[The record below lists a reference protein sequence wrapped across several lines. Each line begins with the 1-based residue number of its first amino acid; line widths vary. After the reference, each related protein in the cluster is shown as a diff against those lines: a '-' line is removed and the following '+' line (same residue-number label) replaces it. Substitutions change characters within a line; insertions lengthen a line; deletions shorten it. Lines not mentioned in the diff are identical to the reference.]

1 MKKLV
6 FLFLLLI
13 QPLAW
18 ASVPG
23 YDIERA
29 YLHDGQNQTSIDAI
43 SQAEFAPFRG
53 DLRLGLQQ
61 GATWIRFRIQHNDPS
76 GTRAVADAGNPF
88 ILRVGPYMLDQ
99 IDLYENYGGS
109 WHIRRA
115 GDRQPRSMGKCPD
128 DLHCFSLYTDGQVP
142 STVYLKVQTQ
152 GMRLIESEL
161 TLQDT
166 LALAVAPRVARTS
179 AAVALSSGL
188 LLLGLLLF
196 VTQRSRLLHFYCWY
210 QASVVLLIY
219 ASTGM
224 LAARF
229 SAISPPTIETF
240 GSLIQVA
247 RVFAIVLL
255 GWAAIAAYQPPRTYR
270 ILIYFLLW
278 WCATNAL
285 LIAVGYAHLG
295 LTLNYLVLGLN
306 PLVQLYGAMHTSGNT
321 RTLRRII
328 YAAYG
333 CYLAALT
340 LGSLV
345 AFDLLYFNP
354 ISGALQNLADWRL
367 NGVVVGIF
375 ILLYVNSEQASKK
388 LLALREVQAL
398 RIEALQAKAQ
408 REILNERNTLIDVL
422 THELKTPLGTMRF
435 ALASLKRDVGANPDS
450 LQRIKNIDAS
460 VNRMD
465 TIIEHVASSIKLE
478 ENTPV
483 IEFVNIPAARLIGQI
498 IQDRP
503 GFERFKLHIDEG
515 ATFHT
520 DRRLILQILENLI
533 SNAEKYSAPGDILV
547 FVRSSAPITP
557 SPKSTEYGVLAPAL
571 LHLEI
576 CNRVAPENAPDAE
589 RLFERYYR
597 HPNVVGLPGI
607 GIGLSLVRVAAD
619 LIGATVHYRFENG
632 WAIFELHIPS

>member
-76 GTRAVADAGNPF
+76 GKRAVADAGNPF

-179 AAVALSSGL
+179 AALALSSGL

-247 RVFAIVLL
+247 RVFAMVLL

-375 ILLYVNSEQASKK
+375 ILLYVNSEQAGKK

-483 IEFVNIPAARLIGQI
+483 IEFVNIPAARLIGEI

-557 SPKSTEYGVLAPAL
+557 SPKSTENGVLAPAL

-597 HPNVVGLPGI
+597 HPNLVGLPGI

-619 LIGATVHYRFENG
+619 LIGATVHYRFQNG

>member
-1 MKKLV
+1 MKKIV
-6 FLFLLLI
+6 LLLLLLL

-29 YLHDGQNQTSIDAI
+29 YLNDGQNQTSIDAI
-43 SQAEFAPFRG
+43 SQAPFAPFAG
-53 DLRLGLQQ
+53 DLRLGLLQ
-61 GATWIRFRIQHNDPS
+61 GATWIRFRINHNDPS
-76 GTRAVADAGNPF
+76 GKRAAADAGNPL
-88 ILRVGPYMLDQ
+88 ILRVGPYTLDQ
-99 IDLYENYGGS
+99 IDLYENYGGR
-109 WHIRRA
+109 WHVSRG
-115 GDRQPRSMGKCPD
+115 GDRQPKNMDKCPD
-128 DLHCFSLYTDGQVP
+128 DRHCFSLHAYGQEP

-152 GMRLIESEL
+152 GMRLIETEL
-161 TLQDT
+161 TLEDT
-166 LALAVAPRVARTS
+166 LALVVAPRVARIS
-179 AAVALSSGL
+179 AALALSNGL
-188 LLLGLLLF
+188 LLLGLLFL
-196 VTQRSRLLHFYCWY
+196 VTQRSRLMHFYCWY

-229 SAISPPTIETF
+229 SAISPQTIETF
-240 GSLIQVA
+240 GNLIQVA
-247 RVFAIVLL
+247 RVLAVVLL
-255 GWAAIAAYQPPRTYR
+255 GWAAIAHYQPPRAYR
-270 ILIYFLLW
+270 RLFYFLVV
-278 WCATNAL
+278 WCAANAL
-285 LIAVGYAHLG
+285 LIAAGYAHLG

-321 RTLRRII
+321 TTLRRII

-340 LGSLV
+340 VGSLV
-345 AFDLLYFNP
+345 ALDLLYFSP
-354 ISGALQNLADWRL
+354 LTGALQNLADWRL
-367 NGVVVGIF
+367 NGVAVGVF
-375 ILLYVNSEQASKK
+375 IMLYVNTERAGQKI
-388 LLALREVQAL
+388 LALREVQAL

-435 ALASLKRDVGANPDS
+435 ALAALKRDLGANPDS
-450 LQRIKNIDAS
+450 LQRIKHIDAS

-478 ENTPV
+478 ENTQALQL
-483 IEFVNIPAARLIGQI
+483 EHIPAAPLIAEI

-503 GFERFKLHIDEG
+503 GFERFRLHIDEG

-520 DRRLILQILENLI
+520 DRNLLLQILENLI

-547 FVRSSAPITP
+547 FVRASANIAPPNIRAG
-557 SPKSTEYGVLAPAL
+557 SDALAPVL

-576 CNRVAPENAPDAE
+576 CNRVAPENTPDAE
-589 RLFERYYR
+589 RLFDRYYR
-597 HPNVVGLPGI
+597 HPNMVGLPGI
-607 GIGLSLVRVAAD
+607 GIGLSLVQVAAD
-619 LIGATVHYRFENG
+619 IIGATVHYRFESG

>member
-1 MKKLV
+1 MKKIV
-6 FLFLLLI
+6 LLLLLLL
-13 QPLAW
+13 QSLAW

-23 YDIERA
+23 YDIERT

-43 SQAEFAPFRG
+43 SQARFAPFEG

-61 GATWIRFRIQHNDPS
+61 GATWIRFRIHHNDPS
-76 GTRAVADAGNPF
+76 GKRAVANAGNPF
-88 ILRVGPYMLDQ
+88 ILRVGPYSLDQ
-99 IDLYENYGGS
+99 IDLYENYGGR
-109 WHIRRA
+109 WHVSRG
-115 GDRQPRSMGKCPD
+115 GDRQPKNRDKCPD
-128 DLHCFSLYTDGQVP
+128 DLHCFALHTYGQEP

-152 GMRLIESEL
+152 GIRLIETEL
-161 TLQDT
+161 TLEDT
-166 LALAVAPRVARTS
+166 LALVVAPRVARTS
-179 AAVALSSGL
+179 TALALSSGL
-188 LLLGLLLF
+188 LLLGLLFLI
-196 VTQRSRLLHFYCWY
+196 TQRTRLLLFYCGY

-224 LAARF
+224 LAQRF
-229 SAISPPTIETF
+229 SAIPPQTLETF
-240 GSLIQVA
+240 GNVIQVA
-247 RVFAIVLL
+247 RVFAVVLL
-255 GWAAIAAYQPPRTYR
+255 GWAAIAHYQPPRAYR
-270 ILIYFLLW
+270 RLFYFLVV
-278 WCATNAL
+278 WCITNAL
-285 LIAVGYAHLG
+285 LISAGYTHLG
-295 LTLNYLVLGLN
+295 LAFNYLVLGLN

-321 RTLRRII
+321 TTLRRTI

-340 LGSLV
+340 VGSLV

-354 ISGALQNLADWRL
+354 LAGALQNLTDWRL
-367 NGVVVGIF
+367 NGVAVGIF

-388 LLALREVQAL
+388 LLGLREVQVL

-408 REILNERNTLIDVL
+408 REILNERNTLVDVL

-435 ALASLKRDVGANPDS
+435 ALAALKRDLGANPDS
-450 LQRIKNIDAS
+450 LQRIKHIDAS

-478 ENTPV
+478 ENTPALQL
-483 IEFVNIPAARLIGQI
+483 EHIPAAPLMAEI

-547 FVRSSAPITP
+547 FVRASAPIAAP
-557 SPKSTEYGVLAPAL
+557 PNSAKNGALAPVL

-576 CNRVAPENAPDAE
+576 CNRVTPENAPDAE

-607 GIGLSLVRVAAD
+607 GIGLNLVQLAAD
-619 LIGATVHYRFENG
+619 IIGAKVHYRLEDG